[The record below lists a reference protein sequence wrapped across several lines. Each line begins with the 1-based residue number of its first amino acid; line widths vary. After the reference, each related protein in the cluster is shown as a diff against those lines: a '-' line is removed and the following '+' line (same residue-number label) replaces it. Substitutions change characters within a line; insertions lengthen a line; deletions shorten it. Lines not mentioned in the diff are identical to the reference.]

1 VNNHITQST
10 RQPEVCQDGT
20 ISSLDSV
27 PRNRAAM
34 AMMTAV
40 FFTCGFLATMND
52 VLIPHLKPI
61 FELNYAEVMLIQFSF
76 FSAFLFFSVPSGK
89 LVERLGYKGTLVAGL
104 LTMSFGAVLFIP
116 AASLP
121 SFPVFLTALIV
132 LASGVTAL
140 QVSGNP
146 YVSLLG
152 SPRTASSRL
161 NLTQA
166 FNSLGSTIAPY
177 VGGMLILRAIPKT
190 ADQLHE
196 MSPSAWNVYRA
207 EQAASLKIPY
217 LGIAITL
224 ALLGLIVARY
234 RFPIIHVAENL
245 KQSQVRFFDVLK
257 HRHVVLG
264 TVAIFVY
271 CGAEI
276 AIGGFL
282 VSYLI
287 QDEIGH
293 LTARAASRYVSI
305 YWGGSMIGR
314 FLGSAVLQK
323 VATSKVL
330 SVTAISALT
339 LVTISITSYGQLA
352 MWSMLWV
359 GLFNSIMFPSIFT
372 LGIGELGP
380 LTGKGSGILMAA
392 AVGGA
397 VIPVLEGM
405 LADRIGVHYSF
416 LLPALC
422 YVYVGFYALY
432 GCRPGV
438 FLNR

>member
-1 VNNHITQST
+1 
-10 RQPEVCQDGT
+10 
-20 ISSLDSV
+20 
-27 PRNRAAM
+27 M

-152 SPRTASSRL
+152 PSRTASSRL

-177 VGGMLILRAIPKT
+177 LGGVLILRATSRT
-190 ADQLHE
+190 ADQLHQ
-196 MSPSAWNVYRA
+196 MSASAWHVYRT
-207 EQAASLKIPY
+207 EQAASLKLPY
-217 LGIAITL
+217 LGIAILL

-234 RFPIIHVAENL
+234 RFPAVQVAANL
-245 KQSQVRFFDVLK
+245 DQRHVRFSEVLK
-257 HRHVVLG
+257 HRHVLLG
-264 TVAIFVY
+264 TIAIFVY

-323 VATSKVL
+323 VPTSKVL
-330 SVTAISALT
+330 TANSISALT
-339 LVTISITSYGQLA
+339 LVTVSMLSHGHIA

-372 LGIGELGP
+372 LGIAELGP
-380 LTGKGSGILMAA
+380 LTGKGSGLLMAA

-397 VIPVLEGM
+397 VIPILEGM

-422 YVYVGFYALY
+422 YIYVGFYALY

-438 FLNR
+438 VLNR